1 MYATEGNETD
11 ERVCGKRKFLN
22 KMALSE
28 FHLQLYLLHVG
39 LVGLRHF
46 TDIVRALTLHRGEP
60 RKCQPHHMVN
70 QVSKTSVSNLNCQF
84 YIQAIQEYNKLLKN
98 RLSSFGMPYNVVPL
112 WHPN

>member
-1 MYATEGNETD
+1 
-11 ERVCGKRKFLN
+11 
-22 KMALSE
+22 MALSE